1 MDNNILIYQ
10 KIEEILNKNS
20 SIYNVEDKS
29 SKRKSNIIQI
39 DEIKTISNAQ
49 QYFQNL
55 IKIIEKLKPEDKK
68 EFFDSFKNN
77 NSDFLFD
84 YTNIYAQN
92 KQMKIK
98 NCYTFVAGMNYTT
111 LRSLINKKLN
121 LQDQKGYLVK
131 DVSKLSLKERL
142 THKKEQLELNSKN
155 NIYEDIKLYIEE
167 TISENRKNTDTNINN
182 LYQNVVIDEVNDIMI
197 NNILDNKKIY
207 VGFLVVRKE
216 RLNNFCLK
224 LEEMNKK
231 I

>member
-10 KIEEILNKNS
+10 KIEEILDKNS
-20 SIYNVEDKS
+20 GSYNIEDKS
-29 SKRKSNIIQI
+29 TKRRSNIIQI
-39 DEIKTISNAQ
+39 EEIKTITNTQ

-55 IKIIEKLKPEDKK
+55 IKIIEKLKPGDKK
-68 EFFDSFKNN
+68 ELFDSFKNN
-77 NSDFLFD
+77 NSDFVFD
-84 YTNIYAQN
+84 YANIYAQN

-98 NCYTFVAGMNYTT
+98 HCYTFVIGTSYSI

-121 LQDQKGYLVK
+121 LQDQKSYLVK

-142 THKKEQLELNSKN
+142 TYKKEQIDLNSKN

-167 TISENRKNTDTNINN
+167 TVSENRKNIDTNINN
-182 LYQNVVIDEVNDIMI
+182 LYQGVVIDEVNDIMI

-207 VGFLVVRKE
+207 VGLLIVRKE
-216 RLNNFCLK
+216 RLNNLCVK